1 MTTEERIARLEGAYE
16 QVNER
21 LNDLNRAIGELRSDM
36 NRANGELRSDM
47 NSRFEDVNN
56 RFNQM
61 LGIMGVGWATLM
73 AAILA
78 VLFTR

>member
-1 MTTEERIARLEGAYE
+1 MTTEQRIARLEGAYE
-16 QVNER
+16 QVSER
-21 LNDLNRAIGELRSDM
+21 LGDLRSDMNSLRSDMNSSISELRSDM
-36 NRANGELRSDM
+36 NGLRSDM
-47 NSRFEDVNN
+47 NSRFS
-56 RFNQM
+56 QM